1 MTYYHYTLTTFGG
14 SYYGY
19 INPFPKRTPPIKHG
33 LVIGNLHLFGTMGW
47 LLRHYWKSVR
57 MASPSIVITIDIIII
72 VIIYDYGYHYHY
84 MIIIVIIIT
93 MIITMIITI
102 ILQSYY
108 NHIIIILQLYYNNI
122 TITTQSYNPY
132 GSSRTFLGSVTGV

>member
-108 NHIIIILQLYYNNI
+108 NHITYIYSSKCSI
-122 TITTQSYNPY
+122 TIITRYITNY
-132 GSSRTFLGSVTGV
+132 

>member
-1 MTYYHYTLTTFGG
+1 MTLMTYYHYTLPTFGG

-19 INPFPKRTPPIKHG
+19 ISPFPKITPPINHG
-33 LVIGNLHLFGTMGW
+33 LVIGDLHLFGTAGW

-57 MASPSIVITIDIIII
+57 MASPSIVITIYIII

-84 MIIIVIIIT
+84 MRIIVIITT

-108 NHIIIILQLYYNNI
+108 NHITNY
-122 TITTQSYNPY
+122 
-132 GSSRTFLGSVTGV
+132 